1 MREILTAVIAFMI
14 VWVPIGIVG
23 TIASLLYDWGQEDDQ
38 SQGFRAYAKGW
49 LATQGGYL
57 KAHAARVFV
66 MVFNVFR
73 QAFGTFG
80 IGGGGR

>member
-23 TIASLLYDWGQEDDQ
+23 TIAVLLYDWSKEDDH
-38 SQGFRAYAKGW
+38 SQGFRAYAKDW

-57 KAHAARVFV
+57 KAHATRIFA

-73 QAFGTFG
+73 QTVGIFS
-80 IGGGGR
+80 IGGGR